1 MLNSDDPKIKLE
13 KKEREKELTL
23 DFVVDFKSFLITI
36 FKFNKNDVAMEAINH
51 MLLKNKSLINLE
63 IFEVCL
69 EFDEDIS
76 MYDSY
81 FIKILKNIFILLANY
96 WKKL

>member
-1 MLNSDDPKIKLE
+1 MLHSDDPKLKIE
-13 KKEREKELTL
+13 KKEREIELSL

-51 MLLKNKSLINLE
+51 VHGKNKNLINLE

-69 EFDEDIS
+69 EYDEDIS
-76 MYDSY
+76 M
-81 FIKILKNIFILLANY
+81 
-96 WKKL
+96 